1 MPNGVSMDRAFDPSS
16 GSTRFANHVSQAER
30 GFLCVGCR
38 VPVVH
43 VSSFVMNGQDIDLK
57 TQIPAR
63 FRLASHQLHQGD
75 CEFTARGQ
83 IRLIVDEATAVE
95 DAANPFDRIG
105 DQYSFRLNVPKED
118 LKAGAAAEGI
128 AGRLG
133 PADFKERMERV
144 WSGRRI
150 ASYCR
155 SALGLAKIWLFVES
169 SAVRNECRAT
179 VKINVDSQEID
190 WHDFAFSP
198 TRFDAAF
205 HRLESGKIRHPIVL
219 LVNIRAPTK
228 DQLAKGLLPC
238 LPSKAARPAND
249 VRVSPTLVVSP
260 KLLAHFR
267 VGAWYLVVG
276 DWYAKKG
283 RAHFEGPNGPIEY
296 RSIQVN
302 VRQRAQFIEV
312 NMEQAFNGEH
322 DAA

>member
-1 MPNGVSMDRAFDPSS
+1 M
-16 GSTRFANHVSQAER
+16 SQAER

-63 FRLASHQLHQGD
+63 FRLASHQLHQVD

-83 IRLIVDEATAVE
+83 IRLIVDEAIAVE
-95 DAANPFDRIG
+95 DAANPFDKIG
-105 DQYSFRLNVPKED
+105 NQYSFRLNVPKEEF
-118 LKAGAAAEGI
+118 KAGAAAEGM

-133 PADFKERMERV
+133 PVDFKERMERI
-144 WSGRRI
+144 WSGHRI

-169 SAVRNECRAT
+169 SAVRKGCRAS

-190 WHDFAFSP
+190 WDDFAFSP

-205 HRLESGKIRHPIVL
+205 HRLESEAIRHPIVL
-219 LVNIRAPTK
+219 LVNIRAPSSS
-228 DQLAKGLLPC
+228 QQAKGLLPC
-238 LPSKAARPAND
+238 VPSKAARSGND
-249 VRVSPTLVVSP
+249 ARISPTLAVAQN
-260 KLLAHFR
+260 LLGDFR
-267 VGAWYLVVG
+267 VGGWYLVVG

-283 RAHFEGPNGPIEY
+283 KTHFEGPNGPIEY
-296 RSIQVN
+296 RNIQVN

-312 NMEQAFNGEH
+312 NLGQAFNGEQ